1 MYIFCS
7 HEFFRYQDDTFM
19 QNLFRIPI
27 PNDVPE
33 LTMTDDDLIAY
44 REIVE
49 KVRYFPLNYQI

>member
-7 HEFFRYQDDTFM
+7 HEFFRYRDDTFM
-19 QNLFRIPI
+19 QNLFRVPL